1 MIMVR
6 VAARAAWSR
15 LVAWGRAR
23 GAALPAVIFV
33 IGYAGL
39 RLCIPS
45 QLVFRPLGSAGAPAS
60 LWGIGALIWWVVA
73 TVRGSNPVRGL
84 TGIRLGFG
92 ALTLAVLTAYAAG
105 NLTGWYAPPSIRQA
119 TDEFWT
125 LLPATV
131 FEITDTMI
139 SAADRGLMSFAGW
152 LGILMITA
160 DGLRSRTD
168 LERLTKWLIRF
179 GAFVAMLGIVQYFSG
194 IDIAGLFRIP
204 GLSANS
210 EFGEVVSRSVVN
222 RVSSTATHPIELGVA
237 MAALL
242 PLALH
247 HSLHARGDGRSLR
260 AWVPT
265 VLIGAVVPMSVSRSA
280 ILVAAVAVL
289 VLFLGWPRG
298 WRVRAL
304 IVLPFVA
311 VVMRLLA
318 PGLLGTIR
326 SLFANLDAD
335 PSVSGRTD
343 DYAVVL
349 HLYAENPI
357 FGRGLFTFVPRYYRI
372 LDNQLLMILIELG
385 LVGLIVTV
393 VAVGTAFFGALGARR
408 RTRDPLLRHLSLAIA
423 ASICGLVVSYVTF
436 DAWGF
441 PITAGLS
448 FLLFGMA
455 GCAANIVRRERQR
468 ATQDQPEGDGV
479 MGDREVGARS

>member
-1 MIMVR
+1 MVR
-6 VAARAAWSR
+6 AAAKAAWSR
-15 LVAWGRAR
+15 LIVWGRAR
-23 GAALPAVIFV
+23 GSALPAVIFV
-33 IGYAGL
+33 IGYAAL
-39 RLCIPS
+39 RLCLPS
-45 QLVFRPLGSAGAPAS
+45 QLVVRPLGAAGSPAS
-60 LWGIGALIWWVVA
+60 LWGICALVWWIVSTA
-73 TVRGSNPVRGL
+73 RGSNPVRGL

-92 ALTLAVLTAYAAG
+92 ALTLAVLIAYAAG
-105 NLTGWYAPPSIRQA
+105 NLNGWYAPPSIRQA

-125 LLPATV
+125 LLPARV
-131 FEITDTMI
+131 VEITDTMV

-160 DGLRSRTD
+160 DGLRSRAD
-168 LERLTKWLIRF
+168 LARLTTWVVRF
-179 GAFVAMLGIVQYFSG
+179 GAVVAFLGIIQYFTG

-222 RVSSTATHPIELGVA
+222 RVSSTATHPIEFGVA
-237 MAALL
+237 MAALF

-260 AWVPT
+260 AWLPT
-265 VLIGAVVPMSVSRSA
+265 VLIGACIPMSVSRSA
-280 ILVAAVAVL
+280 ILVAAVACL
-289 VLFLGWPRG
+289 VLFLGWPRA

-304 IVLPFVA
+304 IVLPFAA
-311 VVMRLLA
+311 VGMRLLA

-326 SLFANLDAD
+326 SLFANLSAD

-349 HLYAENPI
+349 QLYAENPI

-385 LVGLIVTV
+385 AVGLVVTT
-393 VAVGTAFFGALGARR
+393 VAVGVAVFGALGARR
-408 RTRDPLLRHLSLAIA
+408 RMRDPMLRHLSLAIV
-423 ASICGLVVSYVTF
+423 ASICGLVISYVTF

-455 GCAANIVRRERQR
+455 GCVVNLARRESVEAGQLLEQR
-468 ATQDQPEGDGV
+468 A
-479 MGDREVGARS
+479 EVGARS